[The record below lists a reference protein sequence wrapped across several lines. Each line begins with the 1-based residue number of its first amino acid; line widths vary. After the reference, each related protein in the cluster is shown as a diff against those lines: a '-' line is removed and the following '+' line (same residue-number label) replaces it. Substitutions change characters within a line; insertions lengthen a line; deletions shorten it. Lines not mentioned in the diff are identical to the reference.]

1 MTPLRGSTSGFWSVA
16 GAVLRRNLIHAFKN
30 PAFLV
35 PSIVFPLVFLTANA
49 GGLSSV
55 SNVPGFGWTLG
66 YTSFQYVFVFMQ
78 AAAFGGVFTGFAI
91 ASDFETGFG
100 RRLLLA
106 SPRREGLLAGYA
118 TAAIIRFLVTGAVTT
133 TAALIAGMRV
143 AGSPAELLAI
153 LTLALLV
160 TITATLWG
168 AGLALRFQSL
178 QAGPLMQ
185 IPVFL
190 ILFLTPVFVPRALL
204 TGWIH
209 TVASY
214 NPLTAIV
221 EASRGFLSG
230 APDSVGLA
238 YLAGF
243 GLTLLFAWWAMRGL
257 RRAERGV

>member
-1 MTPLRGSTSGFWSVA
+1 VSGFGSVA
-16 GAVLRRNLIHAFKN
+16 AAVLRRNLIHAFKN
-30 PAFLV
+30 PAFLI

-55 SNVPGFGWTLG
+55 GNVPGFDWTLG
-66 YTSFQYVFVFMQ
+66 YTSFQFVFVFLQ

-118 TAAIIRFLVTGAVTT
+118 GAAIVRFLVTGAVTT

-143 AGSPAELLAI
+143 AGSAGELLAI
-153 LTLALLV
+153 LSLALLV

-168 AGLALRFQSL
+168 AGLALRIQSL

-190 ILFLTPVFVPRALL
+190 ILFLTPVFVPRELL

-209 TVASY
+209 AVASY

-221 EASRGFLSG
+221 ESSRGFLSG
-230 APDSVGLA
+230 HPEEVALA

-243 GLTLLFAWWAMRGL
+243 AMVALFTVWALRGL